1 MSIVDETPNYYIE
14 GGKLY
19 HYTPGEYILSGGFN
33 VGPDSKKEELGEAT
47 PELINEIIKDKNLVR
62 INNFGI
68 KRSEMDDVFSVKF
81 DGEKWVRTDF
91 QKDE

>member
-1 MSIVDETPNYYIE
+1 MSDSAAFVMTMTIAAV
-14 GGKLY
+14 GCLLY
-19 HYTPGEYILSGGFN
+19 TAIYRL
-33 VGPDSKKEELGEAT
+33 A
-47 PELINEIIKDKNLVR
+47 EIIKDKNLVR

-68 KRSEMDDVFSVKF
+68 KRSEMDDGFAVKF